1 MPGCFYVSKLEAQDP
16 GIKVRKDFVGASWC
30 LRGKELTCNT
40 GELGSIPGSGRFPG
54 GGNGNLLQYSCLGN
68 PMDKEGYDPRGL
80 KESDTTEQQQNE
92 LVTTSSTSFPGGSAA
107 ECLIKPE
114 SSTKIQ
120 IPVSLKK
127 NFFFFLLYTNISNAK
142 SWVVVVFF
150 LICFYSLHPRSKV
163 GHQRERP
170 WLCHCYSQVAVP
182 LCSPTHFMNVL
193 IKALKSSSPQHHP
206 CPSLCCKHEV
216 LFRSHMHEAE
226 IPP

>member
-1 MPGCFYVSKLEAQDP
+1 MAIHGRKGKRKTVLSQFTLRPDKRALGWKDFTTSQGWHNRFRNQICSNRLWGCICGGTYPDLLRSIGQSAVLQNIARLVSSEGDLPGCFYVSKLEAQDP

-92 LVTTSSTSFPGGSAA
+92 LETTSSTSFPGGSAA

-127 NFFFFLLYTNISNAK
+127 KIFFFFCTPT
-142 SWVVVVFF
+142 F
-150 LICFYSLHPRSKV
+150 
-163 GHQRERP
+163 QM
-170 WLCHCYSQVAVP
+170 Q
-182 LCSPTHFMNVL
+182 SPG
-193 IKALKSSSPQHHP
+193 
-206 CPSLCCKHEV
+206 
-216 LFRSHMHEAE
+216 
-226 IPP
+226 